1 MAFSRRITDEMLDVA
16 RDLIAAGRTMREA
29 AAALECAGDTLRR
42 YGLRP
47 DPEVVSRQRAEFARR
62 LNKRWDHGLILAA
75 IDAWAELYGAPPAAA
90 EWNPAMARRQGRPDR
105 AERHAAGDWP
115 FASTVVAYFGSWNA
129 AIEAA
134 GWRSRPPGSA
144 PSKVTDELL
153 ERARALIAAGASMR
167 EAADALELSPS
178 ALRYYGLR
186 GIPDRT
192 EILAEHDARSPVDQQ
207 LVGVFG
213 EQGNETAPGAYAMRI
228 GHTLRAR

>member
-1 MAFSRRITDEMLDVA
+1 MPQPERITDDMLGAA
-16 RDLIAAGRTMREA
+16 RAMVAAGVAMGNV
-29 AAALECAGDTLRR
+29 AAALECSDGTLRR

-47 DPEVVSRQRAEFARR
+47 DPEVVRRQRAEWARR

-75 IDAWAELYGAPPAAA
+75 IDAWAALYGAPPAAA
-90 EWNPAMARRQGRPDR
+90 DWNPAMARRQGRPDR

-115 FASTVVAYFGSWNA
+115 FASTVAAYFGSWNA
-129 AIEAA
+129 GIEAA
-134 GWRSRPPGSA
+134 GRRGRPPGSA

-186 GIPDRT
+186 GIPDSTRPRRAPST
-192 EILAEHDARSPVDQQ
+192 AEHDSEALRRPRSP
-207 LVGVFG
+207 
-213 EQGNETAPGAYAMRI
+213 
-228 GHTLRAR
+228 